1 MLFYYRAKSLNGEE
15 VKGSIE
21 AADQEA
27 ALTELSGR
35 GLWPTNINSEQ
46 KSSLLAKEVPFFS
59 WVPTSVFNAFLL
71 QLAVMIRA
79 GVTLSEAL
87 ASLENGE
94 TNRTLKKVIQSVRR
108 EVEKGNPFSD
118 ALAMHPNLFDSFFVS
133 MIRIGEAGGVLEKV
147 LIKLTAIRQRTAS
160 LRNQILG
167 ALAYPALLV
176 MAVFA
181 VLMILFGFALPRFAA
196 IFRSANFPLPWQTQ
210 LILDLGDF
218 VSVNFYPLLVAGI
231 LLGIF
236 ALWLIF
242 SRTGRWIA
250 SEVMLRIPVFNRAV
264 KSFLMV
270 HISEAMSM
278 LLSAGVPLLE
288 LLTAIE
294 RTLAMPTAKKTMSQM
309 RSFIER
315 GSSMRMGLE
324 NDVIF
329 SSMAIKLIETGE
341 KTGNLDQMFEEIARY
356 YDDVLQSSIK
366 SVLSLL
372 EPLLIM
378 FMAGI
383 VGFIIISVIL
393 PIFQMSGVFRGM

>member
-1 MLFYYRAKSLNGEE
+1 
-15 VKGSIE
+15 
-21 AADQEA
+21 
-27 ALTELSGR
+27 
-35 GLWPTNINSEQ
+35 
-46 KSSLLAKEVPFFS
+46 
-59 WVPTSVFNAFLL
+59 
-71 QLAVMIRA
+71 
-79 GVTLSEAL
+79 
-87 ASLENGE
+87 
-94 TNRTLKKVIQSVRR
+94 
-108 EVEKGNPFSD
+108 
-118 ALAMHPNLFDSFFVS
+118 
-133 MIRIGEAGGVLEKV
+133 
-147 LIKLTAIRQRTAS
+147 
-160 LRNQILG
+160 
-167 ALAYPALLV
+167 

>member
-1 MLFYYRAKSLNGEE
+1 
-15 VKGSIE
+15 
-21 AADQEA
+21 
-27 ALTELSGR
+27 
-35 GLWPTNINSEQ
+35 
-46 KSSLLAKEVPFFS
+46 
-59 WVPTSVFNAFLL
+59 
-71 QLAVMIRA
+71 
-79 GVTLSEAL
+79 
-87 ASLENGE
+87 
-94 TNRTLKKVIQSVRR
+94 
-108 EVEKGNPFSD
+108 
-118 ALAMHPNLFDSFFVS
+118 
-133 MIRIGEAGGVLEKV
+133 
-147 LIKLTAIRQRTAS
+147 
-160 LRNQILG
+160 
-167 ALAYPALLV
+167 
-176 MAVFA
+176 
-181 VLMILFGFALPRFAA
+181 
-196 IFRSANFPLPWQTQ
+196 
-210 LILDLGDF
+210 
-218 VSVNFYPLLVAGI
+218 
-231 LLGIF
+231 
-236 ALWLIF
+236 
-242 SRTGRWIA
+242 
-250 SEVMLRIPVFNRAV
+250 MLRIPVFNRAV

>member
-1 MLFYYRAKSLNGEE
+1 
-15 VKGSIE
+15 
-21 AADQEA
+21 
-27 ALTELSGR
+27 
-35 GLWPTNINSEQ
+35 
-46 KSSLLAKEVPFFS
+46 
-59 WVPTSVFNAFLL
+59 
-71 QLAVMIRA
+71 
-79 GVTLSEAL
+79 
-87 ASLENGE
+87 
-94 TNRTLKKVIQSVRR
+94 
-108 EVEKGNPFSD
+108 
-118 ALAMHPNLFDSFFVS
+118 MHPNLFDSFFVS